1 MGLGVISYLVVYSC
15 HFLFLLGSEHK
26 SSIMEK
32 ISIRAMGSGDGGKAA
47 GFSTLKW
54 AHEWYVQ
61 IGAKINI
68 TKIGNAEILV
78 GLWA

>member
-26 SSIMEK
+26 SRIMEK

-47 GFSTLKW
+47 GFSTLK
-54 AHEWYVQ
+54 
-61 IGAKINI
+61 
-68 TKIGNAEILV
+68 
-78 GLWA
+78 